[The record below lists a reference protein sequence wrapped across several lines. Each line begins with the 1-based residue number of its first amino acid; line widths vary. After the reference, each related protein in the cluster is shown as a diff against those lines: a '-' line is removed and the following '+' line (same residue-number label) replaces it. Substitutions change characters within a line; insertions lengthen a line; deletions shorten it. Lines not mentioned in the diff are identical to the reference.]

1 MKKMFTLRGVSNCGK
16 SSKVKD
22 IANWILA
29 NYPHAINHGI
39 DFTKGDI
46 SGVLEVNKVKIG
58 FVAAGDDLSCVLGN
72 DYILDVHN
80 DIDIIINSCRTKG
93 NPRKHLEV
101 NYNFSTGWLVKNIFV
116 TKYEPSN
123 PSIESIRDLKI
134 MEELKSWLTGL
145 EKL

>member
-1 MKKMFTLRGVSNCGK
+1 MKKMFTLRGVSHCGK

-46 SGVLEVNKVKIG
+46 LGILQINKLKIG
-58 FVAAGDDLSCVLGN
+58 FVSAGDDLDCVLGN
-72 DYILDVHN
+72 DSILEIDGT
-80 DIDIIINSCRTKG
+80 IDIIVNTCRTKG
-93 NPRKHLEV
+93 VSRKHLAD
-101 NYNFSTGWLVKNIFV
+101 NYNFSTGWLIKNIFV
-116 TKYEPSN
+116 TKYDPPN
-123 PSIESIRDLKI
+123 PSLESIRDLKI